1 MQIGV
6 GFNMVRLSISFGNCI
21 QMAVARITEHKS
33 ACYYARNVY
42 LTVCLIGPNGAILAI
57 RVLRVK
63 RQLSRCI
70 LRITKSS
77 ILVSLSL

>member
-1 MQIGV
+1 MLCNELVLICLDYRYLLITVSKWQQL
-6 GFNMVRLSISFGNCI
+6 LSPSI
-21 QMAVARITEHKS
+21 S

-70 LRITKSS
+70 LRITQSPT
-77 ILVSLSL
+77 LASLS